1 MNKVEI
7 EKELKRIYNEVMQ
20 MDMLE
25 LKRAYEESETEEELE
40 LYRDL
45 FTFRLRQRQ
54 KKVISR
60 KEFVR

>member
-1 MNKVEI
+1 MEI

-25 LKRAYEESETEEELE
+25 LKRAYEEAETEEELE

-45 FTFRLRQRQ
+45 FIFRLRQNQ
-54 KKVISR
+54 KKIIN
-60 KEFVR
+60 EEGFVL

>member
-1 MNKVEI
+1 MEI

-25 LKRAYEESETEEELE
+25 LKRAYEEAETEEELE

-45 FTFRLRQRQ
+45 FTFRLWQRQ

>member
-7 EKELKRIYNEVMQ
+7 EKELKRIYQEVMQ

-25 LKRAYEESETEEELE
+25 LKRAYEEAETEEELE

>member
-1 MNKVEI
+1 MEI

-20 MDMLE
+20 VDMLE
-25 LKRAYEESETEEELE
+25 LKRAYEEAETEEELE

-45 FTFRLRQRQ
+45 FTFRLWQRQ

>member
-1 MNKVEI
+1 MEI

-25 LKRAYEESETEEELE
+25 LKRAYEEAETEEELE

-54 KKVISR
+54 KKVISQ

>member
-25 LKRAYEESETEEELE
+25 LKRAYEEAETEEELE

-45 FTFRLRQRQ
+45 FIFRLRQNQ
-54 KKVISR
+54 KKIIN
-60 KEFVR
+60 EEGFVL

>member
-1 MNKVEI
+1 MEI

-25 LKRAYEESETEEELE
+25 LKRAYEEAETEEELE

-45 FTFRLRQRQ
+45 FTFRLRKRQ

>member
-7 EKELKRIYNEVMQ
+7 EKELKRIYQEVMQ

-25 LKRAYEESETEEELE
+25 LKRANEEAETEEELE

>member
-25 LKRAYEESETEEELE
+25 LKRAYEEAETEEELE

-45 FTFRLRQRQ
+45 FTFRLRKRQ

>member
-1 MNKVEI
+1 MNKMEI

-25 LKRAYEESETEEELE
+25 LKRAYEEAETEEELE

-45 FTFRLRQRQ
+45 FTFRLRKRQ

>member
-1 MNKVEI
+1 MEI

-20 MDMLE
+20 VDMLE
-25 LKRAYEESETEEELE
+25 LKRAYEEAETEEELE

-45 FTFRLRQRQ
+45 FTFRLRKRQ

>member
-20 MDMLE
+20 MHMLE
-25 LKRAYEESETEEELE
+25 LKRAYEEAETEDELE

>member
-1 MNKVEI
+1 MKI

-25 LKRAYEESETEEELE
+25 LKRAYEEAETEEELE

-54 KKVISR
+54 KKVGASIILC
-60 KEFVR
+60 K

>member
-25 LKRAYEESETEEELE
+25 LKRAYEEAETEEELE

-54 KKVISR
+54 KQVISR

>member
-1 MNKVEI
+1 MEI

-20 MDMLE
+20 MDLLE
-25 LKRAYEESETEEELE
+25 LKRAYEEAETEEELE

-45 FTFRLRQRQ
+45 FTFRLWQRQ

>member
-1 MNKVEI
+1 MEI

-25 LKRAYEESETEEELE
+25 LKRAYEKAETEEELE

-45 FTFRLRQRQ
+45 FTFRLRKRQ